1 MALKIAVAGVNGRMG
16 RCLVQSVSAPNSGC
30 VLSAATEAPGSS
42 LIGADAGEIAGVGK
56 NGVVITDSLSGAS
69 DFDVLIEFTRPAP
82 SLADLAFCK
91 EKGRAVILGTTGFS
105 DEEKAI
111 ISETAKSIPLVF
123 ASNFSVGVNLVFRL
137 LDTATRVMGSTADIE
152 IIEAHHRHKVDAPS
166 GTALSMGEAVAAA
179 LGRNLKDISVRGRD
193 GITGERPE
201 GVIGFSAI
209 RGGDIVGDH
218 TVLFAQDGERVEIT
232 HKASSR
238 MTFANGAVR
247 AAVWAFG
254 KAPALYDMQD
264 VLGLR

>member
-30 VLSAATEAPGSS
+30 VLAQATEAPGSS
-42 LIGADAGEIAGVGK
+42 IIGADAGEIAGVGR
-56 NGVVITDSLSGAS
+56 NGVIVTDSLSETA

-82 SLADLAFCK
+82 SLADLAFCSK
-91 EKGRAVILGTTGFS
+91 HGKAVILGTTGFS
-105 DEEKAI
+105 DAEKEVIA
-111 ISETAKSIPLVF
+111 ETARSIPVVF

-179 LGRNLKDISVRGRD
+179 LGKNLKDISVRGRD

-247 AAVWAFG
+247 AAVWAAD
-254 KAPALYDMQD
+254 KPAALYDMQD